1 MEFLIVNPDYF
12 ELIGIAGFALYVI
25 NYSLLTLRFMSGQ
38 SLSYFVLNLLAAAF
52 VLVGLTVSFNLAS
65 AMIQLFWVVMST
77 LGIALRL
84 MRPAPE
90 LA

>member
-1 MEFLIVNPDYF
+1 MNFIIVNPDVF
-12 ELIGIAGFALYVI
+12 EMIGVAGFALYVI
-25 NYSLLTLRFMSGQ
+25 NYSLLTLRFMDGH

-65 AMIQLFWVVMST
+65 AMIQLFWVAMSS
-77 LGIALRL
+77 LGIVLRL
-84 MRPAPE
+84 TRPTPA

>member
-1 MEFLIVNPDYF
+1 MNFIIVNPDVF
-12 ELIGIAGFALYVI
+12 EMIGVAGFALYVI
-25 NYSLLTLRFMSGQ
+25 NYSLLTLRFMDGH

-65 AMIQLFWVVMST
+65 AMIQLFWVAMSS
-77 LGIALRL
+77 LGIVLRL
-84 MRPAPE
+84 ARPTPA